1 MVGKRK
7 IVIIFLMISL
17 LIVFKILEYHHL
29 FPGQEKRR
37 LQLDGVSVT
46 TLPEREE
53 GAKSSK
59 LSLPAR
65 EEGAESSKLLA
76 PAQEEGAESSKSLSS
91 DTGEST
97 PEEPKRLS
105 PKANSLTGE
114 SSPQEKHQAAKPD
127 NNSEQTSQ
135 TIATAA
141 TAGKEEA
148 KMFSITELN
157 KEIKDRITGI
167 SYADNCTVPYEELR
181 YVQVLH
187 WGFDGET
194 HTGELIVGKAIAEDI
209 VDIFKE
215 LYAAGYPIERM
226 VLIDDYQAQD
236 NASMAA
242 NNSSAFCYRV
252 IDNGSN
258 KLSNHSFGLAIDIN
272 PLYNPYVREIDGKTV
287 VSPEEGAKY
296 ADRTLDCSYY
306 IQKGDV
312 CYQAFVSRGF
322 TWGGDWKSQKDYQH
336 FQKVLDE

>member
-1 MVGKRK
+1 M
-7 IVIIFLMISL
+7 IVLLMISL

-29 FPGQEKRR
+29 FPGQGKTK
-37 LQLDGVSVT
+37 LQLDGGSITTVPVQDEGDEASKLSV
-46 TLPEREE
+46 PAQED

-59 LSLPAR
+59 PSF
-65 EEGAESSKLLA
+65 
-76 PAQEEGAESSKSLSS
+76 S
-91 DTGEST
+91 DTGEPT
-97 PEEPKRLS
+97 PEYTKKLS
-105 PKANSLTGE
+105 PNTSSLTGE
-114 SSPQEKHQAAKPD
+114 LSSEEKDQAAKQ
-127 NNSEQTSQ
+127 NSNSEQASQ
-135 TIATAA
+135 TIAGVA

-148 KMFSITELN
+148 KMFSVTELT

-194 HTGELIVGKAIAEDI
+194 HTGELIVGRAIAEDI
-209 VDIFKE
+209 IDIFKE
-215 LYAAGYPIERM
+215 LYAAQYPIERM
-226 VLIDDYQAQD
+226 VLIDDYQAED

-258 KLSNHSFGLAIDIN
+258 KLSNHSYGLAIDIN
-272 PLYNPYVREIDGKTV
+272 PLYNPYVREIGGKTV
-287 VSPEEGAKY
+287 ISPEEGTKY

-306 IQKGDV
+306 IQKDDI

>member
-7 IVIIFLMISL
+7 IVTVLLIISL
-17 LIVFKILEYHHL
+17 LIVFKILEYHHQL
-29 FPGQEKRR
+29 PGQEKIR

-46 TLPEREE
+46 TI
-53 GAKSSK
+53 
-59 LSLPAR
+59 
-65 EEGAESSKLLA
+65 
-76 PAQEEGAESSKSLSS
+76 PAQEEGAGSSKPLFS
-91 DTGEST
+91 DTGEGT
-97 PEEPKRLS
+97 PKITNGVS
-105 PKANSLTGE
+105 PEANSLTGE
-114 SSPQEKHQAAKPD
+114 SSPQEKNQAAKPD
-127 NNSEQTSQ
+127 YNSEQTSQ

-194 HTGELIVGKAIAEDI
+194 HTGELIVGKAIAEVI

-215 LYAAGYPIERM
+215 LYSAGYPIERM
-226 VLIDDYQAQD
+226 VLIDDY
-236 NASMAA
+236 
-242 NNSSAFCYRV
+242 
-252 IDNGSN
+252 NGSN
-258 KLSNHSFGLAIDIN
+258 KLSNHSYGLAIDIN

-287 VSPEEGAKY
+287 VSPEEGTKY

-306 IQKGDV
+306 IKKGDV

>member
-7 IVIIFLMISL
+7 IVIVFLMISL

-29 FPGQEKRR
+29 FPGQGKIR

-46 TLPEREE
+46 TVPE
-53 GAKSSK
+53 
-59 LSLPAR
+59 PT
-65 EEGAESSKLLA
+65 
-76 PAQEEGAESSKSLSS
+76 QEYIKSLLPNTS
-91 DTGEST
+91 
-97 PEEPKRLS
+97 
-105 PKANSLTGE
+105 SLTGE
-114 SSPQEKHQAAKPD
+114 LSSKEKDQAAKQN
-127 NNSEQTSQ
+127 NNSEQASQ
-135 TIATAA
+135 TIAAVA

-187 WGFDGET
+187 WGFDGEI

-215 LYAAGYPIERM
+215 LYAARYPIERM
-226 VLIDDYQAQD
+226 VLIDDYEAQD
-236 NASMAA
+236 NVSMAA

-258 KLSNHSFGLAIDIN
+258 KLSNHSYGLAIDIN
-272 PLYNPYVREIDGKTV
+272 PLYNPYVREIGGKTV